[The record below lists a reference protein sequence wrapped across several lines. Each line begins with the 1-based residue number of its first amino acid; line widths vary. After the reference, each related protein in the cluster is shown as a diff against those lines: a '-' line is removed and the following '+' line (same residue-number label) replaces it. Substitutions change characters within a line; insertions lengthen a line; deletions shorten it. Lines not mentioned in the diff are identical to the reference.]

1 MAKVFAIANQKG
13 GVGKTTTC
21 INLAASLV
29 ATKRRV
35 LLIDLDPQG
44 NATMGSGVDK
54 HGLENSVYDL
64 LIGECDLAQAMHFS
78 EHGGYQLLP
87 ANRDLT
93 AAEVVLL
100 EMQMKESRLRS
111 ALAPIRENY
120 DYILIDCPPSLS
132 MLTLNALVAADG
144 VIIPMQCEYFALE
157 GLSDLVDNIKRIAE
171 LLNPNLKVEG
181 LLRTMYDPR
190 LSLMNDVSAQLKEH
204 FGEQLYD
211 TVIPR
216 NIRLAEAPSYGM
228 PALAYDKTSRGA
240 IAYLALAGEMVR
252 RQRKNSRTAAA
263 QANSGIPM
271 AVKKRGLGRGLD
283 ALLSGPT
290 VSSLEEQAVQA
301 DQRELQHLPLDL
313 IQRGKY
319 QPRRDMDPQ
328 ALEELAQSI
337 KAQGVMQP
345 IVVRPIG
352 SGRFEIIA
360 GERRWRASQQAG
372 QETIPAMVRDVPDET
387 AIAMALIENIQREDL
402 NPIEEA
408 VALQRLQQEFQLT
421 QQQVAEAVGKS
432 RVTVANLLRL
442 IALPEVIKT
451 MLSHG
456 DLEMGHARALL
467 GLPENQQVEGAR
479 HVVAR
484 GLTVRQ
490 TEALVRQWLSGK
502 QEPAEPV
509 KPDPDIA
516 RLEQRLAERLGSAVQ
531 IRHGKKGKGQL
542 VIGYNSLDELQGVLA
557 HIR

>member
-204 FGEQLYD
+204 FGDQLYD

-228 PALAYDKTSRGA
+228 PALAYDKSSRGA
-240 IAYLALAGEMVR
+240 VAYLALAGEMVR
-252 RQRKNSRTAAA
+252 RQRKNSRIA
-263 QANSGIPM
+263 

-283 ALLSGPT
+283 ALLSGPS
-290 VSSLEEQAVQA
+290 VSALEEQAVQA

-313 IQRGKY
+313 LQRGKY

-352 SGRFEIIA
+352 SGRYEIIA

-387 AIAMALIENIQREDL
+387 AIAIALIENIQREDL

-408 VALQRLQQEFQLT
+408 VALQRLQTEFQLT

-442 IALPEVIKT
+442 ISLPEVIKT

-467 GLPENQQVEGAR
+467 GLPDNQQVEGAR

-502 QEPAEPV
+502 PEPV
-509 KPDPDIA
+509 EPSKPDPDIA